1 MARTGDVMSPR
12 HALLALLSEGP
23 SHGLQLREELEART
37 SATRPLNLGQVHTM
51 LQRLERDGLVESD
64 GAAADGPQKEFRI
77 TADGQRELAG
87 WLRVSPE
94 LASPPH
100 AELAIKILVAL
111 WVPGTDVHEVIQAH
125 RRSLVDLMQQ
135 ARIKEDKAD
144 HELSLALAADAEL
157 FRLASM
163 IRWLEAAGSRLER
176 AAASSPR
183 AIPPTLPGPRRTVGI
198 APGRIDHTGTSSA
211 AEDRIRSSD
220 ADRERATARL
230 GDHYAEGRLTR
241 EELDERVM
249 AALSAR
255 TAGDLRRVMA
265 DLPAP
270 TPVPQQARTLPSAAG
285 PRKVP
290 ARHGRRILAL
300 AALALLGT
308 LLIPGGEW
316 PFLAFFHVA
325 LVLALTMWPP

>member
-1 MARTGDVMSPR
+1 MSPR

-23 SHGLQLREELEART
+23 SHSLQLREELGART
-37 SATRPLNLGQVHTM
+37 SETRPLNLGRVVTL

-64 GAAADGPQKEFRI
+64 GAAAGGPQQEFRI

-87 WLRVSPE
+87 WLRASPE
-94 LASPPH
+94 LDSPPH

-125 RRSLVDLMQQ
+125 RRRLVDLMQQ
-135 ARIKEDKAD
+135 ARIKEGKAD
-144 HELSLALAADAEL
+144 HGLSLALAADAEL
-157 FRLASM
+157 FRLDSM
-163 IRWLEAAGSRLER
+163 IRWLAAAGSRLER

-183 AIPPTLPGPRRTVGI
+183 ATLPTLPSLRRTLGI
-198 APGRIDHTGTSSA
+198 APGRTNHTGTSSA
-211 AEDRIRSSD
+211 AADHIRSSD

-230 GDHYAEGRLTR
+230 CDHYAEGRLTR
-241 EELDERVM
+241 AELDERVM
-249 AALSAR
+249 AALSAK

-270 TPVPQQARTLPSAAG
+270 APVPQQARALPSAAG
-285 PRKVP
+285 PRPVLAP
-290 ARHGRRILAL
+290 HGRRILAL

-316 PFLAFFHVA
+316 LFHAFFHVV
-325 LVLALTMWPP
+325 LVLALAVWPR